1 MSMDVSNVDT
11 ESITHCTPKV
21 ELYIKGAFV
30 DPTRH
35 VRGGWI
41 DLLVDCTGVLW
52 MSNLVAIWRYSLPPL
67 HLNVTVV
74 GLMQLTRNVYRPRF
88 DVAGTIRA
96 RCITMEKTHAR
107 PSSPP
112 ISLDARIP

>member
-74 GLMQLTRNVYRPRF
+74 GLM
-88 DVAGTIRA
+88 
-96 RCITMEKTHAR
+96 HAAD
-107 PSSPP
+107 SQ
-112 ISLDARIP
+112 RIPATL

>member
-11 ESITHCTPKV
+11 EPMTHCTPKV

-41 DLLVDCTGVLW
+41 DLLVDCQGVLW
-52 MSNLVAIWRYSLPPL
+52 MSNLVAIWRYSLEFECDTL
-67 HLNVTVV
+67 HFSKV
-74 GLMQLTRNVYRPRF
+74 GLYAAV
-88 DVAGTIRA
+88 
-96 RCITMEKTHAR
+96 
-107 PSSPP
+107 
-112 ISLDARIP
+112 